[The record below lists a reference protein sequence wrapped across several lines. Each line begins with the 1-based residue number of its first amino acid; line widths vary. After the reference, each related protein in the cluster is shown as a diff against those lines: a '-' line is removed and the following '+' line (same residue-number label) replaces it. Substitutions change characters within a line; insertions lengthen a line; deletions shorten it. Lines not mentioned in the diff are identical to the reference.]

1 MVSINGNDLRRSG
14 EIDSSMLLLYR
25 HFNDL
30 ALKVP
35 GKLVLKG
42 KVSLRERRGEA
53 ERAREMVRQ
62 GYSQIIIIHFHAIV
76 ITCLRNI
83 KDEENS

>member
-14 EIDSSMLLLYR
+14 EIDSSMLLLYC
-25 HFNDL
+25 HFNAL

-42 KVSLRERRGEA
+42 KVSIKREERRG
-53 ERAREMVRQ
+53 RESE
-62 GYSQIIIIHFHAIV
+62 G
-76 ITCLRNI
+76 
-83 KDEENS
+83 DG

>member
-42 KVSLRERRGEA
+42 KVSIKREERRG
-53 ERAREMVRQ
+53 RESE
-62 GYSQIIIIHFHAIV
+62 G
-76 ITCLRNI
+76 
-83 KDEENS
+83 DG

>member
-25 HFNDL
+25 HFNAL

-42 KVSLRERRGEA
+42 KVSIKREERRGEA
-53 ERAREMVRQ
+53 VRQ
-62 GYSQIIIIHFHAIV
+62 GYCQKIIIHFHAIV
-76 ITCLRNI
+76 ITCLHNI

>member
-25 HFNDL
+25 YFNAL

-35 GKLVLKG
+35 GMLVLKG
-42 KVSLRERRGEA
+42 KVSIKREERRG
-53 ERAREMVRQ
+53 
-62 GYSQIIIIHFHAIV
+62 I
-76 ITCLRNI
+76 
-83 KDEENS
+83 